1 MSRKSN
7 QMKFKQRIL
16 RVLHVQVPHWVQEY
30 KGLSD
35 IKLSMILNK
44 VRGGA
49 ITLGHKDL
57 WDLDANPENET
68 KIREGLTALA
78 QQIAIQSFE
87 EGGVLFMGTL
97 FKNRR
102 TECAD

>member
-44 VRGGA
+44 
-49 ITLGHKDL
+49 
-57 WDLDANPENET
+57 
-68 KIREGLTALA
+68 GLSEV
-78 QQIAIQSFE
+78 IW
-87 EGGVLFMGTL
+87 
-97 FKNRR
+97 
-102 TECAD
+102 